1 MPIAD
6 RLFTNAS
13 IRTMA
18 PADAGAPLPTALASW
33 RGRIVAVGHPAEVE
47 ALVGPGTEVVDL
59 GGATV
64 LPGFIETHMH
74 P

>member
-13 IRTMA
+13 FQTLDPTA
-18 PADAGAPLPTALASW
+18 PTAEALASW
-33 RGRIVAVGHPAEVE
+33 QGRIVAVGSLADVN

-59 GGATV
+59 DGSTV
-64 LPGFIETHMH
+64 LPGFI
-74 P
+74 